1 MDCRF
6 SVIRLLLL
14 KDLVALEGL
23 ETGLI
28 LMKNTDF
35 RYKKSPFYTGF

>member
-23 ETGLI
+23 KTGLI
-28 LMKNTDF
+28 FDEKH
-35 RYKKSPFYTGF
+35 GF